1 MRVIW
6 FLLSNVALNKRTFD
20 LGGEAGGPD
29 RSSLQA
35 AGEGRSEQ
43 RVGPAPEPVDE
54 RRARPL
60 AASRQLAAG
69 QQLARPSTGR
79 HADRPGPT
87 AGLVES

>member
-1 MRVIW
+1 MFPVR
-6 FLLSNVALNKRTFD
+6 LNKWTFD
-20 LGGEAGGPD
+20 LGGEAGGSD

-43 RVGPAPEPVDE
+43 RVGAAPEPVDE

-69 QQLARPSTGR
+69 EQLARPSTR
-79 HADRPGPT
+79 RPADPT
-87 AGLVES
+87 ASPAGVVES